1 MSFHSPRQMIIL
13 YSQLICFW
21 HKNYLNS
28 TEEKIEEKNSIH
40 PNDKQHKT
48 LDLQRIG
55 SLSSSGGGDSE
66 NERYQ
71 S

>member
-1 MSFHSPRQMIIL
+1 MDEFPFTQANDNFVLPKFFGTKIL
-13 YSQLICFW
+13 
-21 HKNYLNS
+21 LNLAK
-28 TEEKIEEKNSIH
+28 EKIEEKNSIH